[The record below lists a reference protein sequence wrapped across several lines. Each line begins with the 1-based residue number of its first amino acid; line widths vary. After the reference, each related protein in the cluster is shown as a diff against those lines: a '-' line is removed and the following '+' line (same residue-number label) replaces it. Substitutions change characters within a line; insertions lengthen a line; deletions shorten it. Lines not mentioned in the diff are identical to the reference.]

1 MLCEINPLI
10 VTPEGEVKALDSKF
24 TVDDNALFRHPDIS
38 EMRDTA
44 AADPI
49 EAFAR
54 EKGVTYVKLDGNVGI
69 CGNGAGLSMS
79 TVDVVAHVGG
89 RPANFC
95 DLGGG
100 GSAQGVVD
108 ALEVITRDPQVKSI
122 FFNIFGGIT
131 RCDEVARGILEAL
144 DRLDM
149 SASRSSCA
157 START
162 RKRAGRSS
170 PTPASRTSIPRRRCS
185 RAPSAPWS
193 SPVTDLWS
201 DRADRYRQSA
211 IHAEG
216 EDLDLVVAWC
226 EPGPGVTVLDV
237 ATGGGHVARKLRE
250 AGATVVTVDPA
261 PGMRADTT
269 APAESL
275 PFADASFDAVAC
287 RLAAHHFADVI
298 AAVKEMARV
307 AKHRVVICDN
317 TFVSESPEEA
327 DRVRDPSHVR
337 NYSHRSG
344 RASSSSP
351 GSRSPTSASCLGH
364 SRSSPGS
371 RASTASARAARVREL
386 LGDRVVDGVMPLPTL
401 VLKGAK

>member
-1 MLCEINPLI
+1 
-10 VTPEGEVKALDSKF
+10 
-24 TVDDNALFRHPDIS
+24 
-38 EMRDTA
+38 
-44 AADPI
+44 
-49 EAFAR
+49 
-54 EKGVTYVKLDGNVGI
+54 
-69 CGNGAGLSMS
+69 
-79 TVDVVAHVGG
+79 
-89 RPANFC
+89 
-95 DLGGG
+95 
-100 GSAQGVVD
+100 
-108 ALEVITRDPQVKSI
+108 
-122 FFNIFGGIT
+122 
-131 RCDEVARGILEAL
+131 
-144 DRLDM
+144 
-149 SASRSSCA
+149 
-157 START
+157 
-162 RKRAGRSS
+162 
-170 PTPASRTSIPRRRCS
+170 
-185 RAPSAPWS
+185 
-193 SPVTDLWS
+193 VTDLWS

-226 EPGPGVTVLDV
+226 EPAPGVTVLDV

-317 TFVSESPEEA
+317 TFVSESSEEA

-337 NYSHRSG
+337 NYSQPEWESFFQLAGLQVGDERFMQ
-344 RASSSSP
+344 RP
-351 GSRSPTSASCLGH
+351 LEIEPWL
-364 SRSSPGS
+364 
-371 RASTASARAARVREL
+371 ARVDCAGADAARVREL

-401 VLKGAK
+401 VLRGVK